1 MRYTTSFILTVLIYT
16 GLLFSGYLLWQ
27 NTPEEKTPATHPVS
41 VSLAMFEMAKPRPPL
56 PEPVQVEETV
66 EPEIEPQVEPVT
78 PPPKVEPP
86 KQEPKLEPKPESK
99 PEPKPIKKPAPEP
112 KPKPQPKPKPKPVEK
127 KVEPKP
133 EIKPVVKPPV
143 KPVTPAPD
151 ITQDIKPAAPAL
163 PTVEKSLEPAYSPQQ
178 IANAEKTYLSTLAQ
192 QLAQLAQ
199 NTYPKRAKRRHWEG
213 TVTLSFTI
221 FPNGRIA
228 QVKVVDSS
236 RRDILDQA
244 ALDIIKE
251 RMHSQFKPFPDEIK
265 RTQWQIQVPIRY
277 ELR

>member
-1 MRYTTSFILTVLIYT
+1 MRYTTSFLLTVLIYT
-16 GLLFSGYLLWQ
+16 GLLSAGYVLWKH
-27 NTPEEKTPATHPVS
+27 TPEEKPPATKAVA
-41 VSLAMFEMAKPRPPL
+41 VSLAMFEIPQAPAPQ
-56 PEPVQVEETV
+56 PEPMPVEKPIEKPA
-66 EPEIEPQVEPVT
+66 EPEIKPQVEPVT
-78 PPPKVEPP
+78 PPPKLEPP
-86 KQEPKLEPKPESK
+86 KPIEKPIEKPIPK
-99 PEPKPIKKPAPEP
+99 PEPKPQPES
-112 KPKPQPKPKPKPVEK
+112 KPKPVVK

-133 EIKPVVKPPV
+133 EIEPVAKVPSKPVE
-143 KPVTPAPD
+143 PAPAPNKTET
-151 ITQDIKPAAPAL
+151 IEPSAPAPAL
-163 PTVEKSLEPAYSPQQ
+163 PAVEKAIEPAYSPQQ

-192 QLAQLAQ
+192 QLAQFAQ
-199 NTYPKRAKRRHWEG
+199 NTYPRRAKRRHWEG

-228 QVKVVDSS
+228 EVRVIDSS

-251 RMHSQFKPFPDEIK
+251 RMHSHFKPFPDEIK

>member
-1 MRYTTSFILTVLIYT
+1 MRYTISFLLAVLIYT
-16 GLLFSGYLLWQ
+16 GLLISGYLLWQ
-27 NTPEEKTPATHPVS
+27 NTPEEKTPATQAVA
-41 VSLAMFEMAKPRPPL
+41 VSLAMFEMTKPRPPI
-56 PEPVQVEETV
+56 PEPVPVEEVV

-86 KQEPKLEPKPESK
+86 KPELKPEPK
-99 PEPKPIKKPAPEP
+99 PEPKPIKKPAPKPEP
-112 KPKPQPKPKPKPVEK
+112 KPEPKPKPVEK

-133 EIKPVVKPPV
+133 KPKAVLEPTTKPVS
-143 KPVTPAPD
+143 PAPEKTVD
-151 ITQDIKPAAPAL
+151 IEPASPAL
-163 PTVEKSLEPAYSPQQ
+163 PTVEKNLEPAYSPQQ

-228 QVKVVDSS
+228 QVRVVDSS
-236 RRDILDQA
+236 RRDILDRA

-251 RMHSQFKPFPDEIK
+251 RMHSRFKPFPDEIK